1 MKFQI
6 GSSIFQFL
14 DSLVDFVLLNLIFL
28 VTCIPIITIGPS
40 LSALL
45 SVTMQEARGEHGYM
59 IRSYIK
65 AWKNNFKTSF
75 LLFLFYLIT
84 GAILLFNFSFWLQ
97 LHSIMSHIA
106 IIVLT
111 LCAILYLLSLLYSF
125 ALDAR
130 FENSIRQ
137 TLKNSVLLAL
147 SHLKQTGILLLI
159 VGIAV
164 IILSVT
170 PPFRAFM
177 LIFGFAFLAYC
188 ASFPLIKVFHNYE
201 PDEC

>member
-1 MKFQI
+1 
-6 GSSIFQFL
+6 
-14 DSLVDFVLLNLIFL
+14 
-28 VTCIPIITIGPS
+28 
-40 LSALL
+40 
-45 SVTMQEARGEHGYM
+45 
-59 IRSYIK
+59 
-65 AWKNNFKTSF
+65 
-75 LLFLFYLIT
+75 
-84 GAILLFNFSFWLQ
+84 
-97 LHSIMSHIA
+97 MSHIA